1 MSKVGKL
8 PIEIPAGVT
17 VHVDG
22 QKVTVKGP
30 KGELSHVC
38 VDQVTVSVQENQILT
53 AIQHTDDKKYRWLT
67 RTLIANMVAGVV
79 TPFEKK
85 LSVIGVGYDAKVQGN
100 DLMLQLGFSH
110 PIKFPIPANTSM
122 TADKDAKGNPI
133 VTIHSIDKQLV
144 GEVAAKIRD
153 MRKPEP
159 YKGKG
164 VRYFGEKI
172 KLKAGKSSKK

>member
-53 AIQHTDDKKYRWLT
+53 AIQHTDDKKYR
-67 RTLIANMVAGVV
+67 
-79 TPFEKK
+79 
-85 LSVIGVGYDAKVQGN
+85 
-100 DLMLQLGFSH
+100 
-110 PIKFPIPANTSM
+110 
-122 TADKDAKGNPI
+122 
-133 VTIHSIDKQLV
+133 
-144 GEVAAKIRD
+144 
-153 MRKPEP
+153 
-159 YKGKG
+159 
-164 VRYFGEKI
+164 
-172 KLKAGKSSKK
+172 